1 MKKLILLVAAVAF
14 AATAI
19 AQSPKFESGADEVI
33 VYWDNNSAPHSNYD
47 SEPEQ
52 VVSQGGKHRVSH
64 TTETVFYL
72 FKPEKPSG
80 HGLVIFPGGGY
91 QTVNLNFGWAKWL
104 ANNGITTMVVK
115 YRLPNGH
122 REVPLEDAA
131 AAIEYMRT
139 NADRLGINPDK
150 IGVSGSSAGGHLAAW
165 SSVVLE
171 GAQKP
176 NFAVLHYPVI
186 NGQVWTNKPQ
196 WSTFERLLG
205 AWRTPT
211 DIANHSVDLLVN
223 TQTPPT
229 LILHCDDDPLAPTI
243 NSMLYYKA
251 LKKYGVKA
259 SMHIFPS
266 GGHSWKDY
274 KQLWMNTTKEW
285 VLSF

>member
-1 MKKLILLVAAVAF
+1 
-14 AATAI
+14 
-19 AQSPKFESGADEVI
+19 
-33 VYWDNNSAPHSNYD
+33 
-47 SEPEQ
+47 
-52 VVSQGGKHRVSH
+52 
-64 TTETVFYL
+64 
-72 FKPEKPSG
+72 
-80 HGLVIFPGGGY
+80 
-91 QTVNLNFGWAKWL
+91 
-104 ANNGITTMVVK
+104 MVVK

>member
-1 MKKLILLVAAVAF
+1 MKRILLAVAIVAF
-14 AATAI
+14 AATAT
-19 AQSPKFESGADEVI
+19 AQTPKIESGADEVI
-33 VYWDNNSAPHSNYD
+33 VYWDNTTAPHSNCD
-47 SEPEQ
+47 TVPEKIAH
-52 VVSQGGKHRVSH
+52 SNGKYKASH
-64 TTETVFYL
+64 TTETVFYI
-72 FKPEKPSG
+72 FKPKKASG

-91 QTVNLNFGWAKWL
+91 KTVNLNFGWAKWL
-104 ANNGITTMVVK
+104 AKQGITTMVVK
-115 YRLPNGH
+115 YRLPNGYSQ
-122 REVPLEDAA
+122 VPLEDAA

-139 NADRLGINPDK
+139 NADRLGIDPQK

-171 GAQKP
+171 GNQKP

-186 NGQVWTNKPQ
+186 NGLIWTGKPQ
-196 WSTFERLLG
+196 WSTFEELLG
-205 AWRTPT
+205 KWRTPM
-211 DIANHSVDLLVN
+211 DVKNHSVDLLVN
-223 TQTPPT
+223 EQTPPT

-251 LKKYGVKA
+251 LKRHGIKS

-274 KQLWMNTTKEW
+274 KQQWTNATKEW